1 MKTGAKI
8 DRRELAI
15 CKRRGHDQSL
25 LREDWK
31 RCKWCGMWLREV
43 TTIEESEQEPPKEEQ
58 SPLEGLE
65 AMIGERNAR
74 RAKKP
79 DAVKKQRGKT

>member
-1 MKTGAKI
+1 
-8 DRRELAI
+8 
-15 CKRRGHDQSL
+15 
-25 LREDWK
+25 
-31 RCKWCGMWLREV
+31 
-43 TTIEESEQEPPKEEQ
+43 
-58 SPLEGLE
+58 LEGLE